1 MRFNIELDKT
11 IEEIKNAEAKK
22 VCIQLPDGLK
32 PQAKEIADAIEAKTK
47 ATVIIW
53 GGSCFGACD
62 LPLEV
67 ERMGV
72 DLLIQWGHSKWKYG
86 NIKEISYLN

>member
-1 MRFNIELDKT
+1 MRFNLELDKAV
-11 IEEIKNAEAKK
+11 EEIRKADAKK

-32 PQAKEIADAIEAKTK
+32 PEAKKIADAIEEKTK
-47 ATVIIW
+47 AKVIIW
-53 GGSCFGACD
+53 AGSCFGACD

-86 NIKEISYLN
+86 NIKEINYLD